1 MLQSKFIKENITHII
16 KNLNR
21 RGFKFN
27 NNYFNFLYNR
37 KKELTQQLE
46 ILYEKKKI
54 LAKKYNTEHY
64 NSKKKSGL
72 NIKNKISKLEK
83 ILINTTNEYIN
94 FMATI
99 PNIVHTTVADND
111 TVIEIN
117 QTVNNINTPKTHI
130 DLLQNQ
136 QYNFKKAVEM
146 TQAKFSI
153 LNDKLSKLQRCICQ
167 FMLNTHTEQHGYKEL
182 YVPFIVNK
190 KSLFNSGHLPK
201 FSGDLF
207 KIENE
212 DLWLNPTG
220 EVPLVNYVQNTYF
233 KQNELPL
240 KLVCHTT
247 CFRKE
252 AGSYGQ
258 NSSGLIR
265 QHQFD
270 KVELVQ
276 IVESKN
282 SYAVLNDIV
291 KDAQE
296 ILNKLNLPHRVII
309 LGANNLGFTA
319 TKTYDLEVWFPGTQ
333 KYIEVSSCSN
343 TETFQAYRLN
353 AKIKYNNKKSE
364 EVHIL
369 NGSGLAVG
377 RVLLGI
383 IENYQTKEGNIM
395 IPKVLQSYMGTDI
408 IILQK

>member
-1 MLQSKFIKENITHII
+1 MLQSKFIRENITHII
-16 KNLNR
+16 KNLNK

-54 LAKKYNTEHY
+54 LAKKYTVESYTN
-64 NSKKKSGL
+64 KKKLGL
-72 NIKNKISKLEK
+72 SLKSKINKLEK
-83 ILINTTNEYIN
+83 ILLDTNNEYIN
-94 FMATI
+94 FMSTI
-99 PNIVHTTVADND
+99 PNVVHTTVTDAD
-111 TVIEIN
+111 TIIEIN
-117 QTVNNINTPKTHI
+117 RNTDNIDTPKTHI
-130 DLLQNQ
+130 NLLENQ
-136 QYNFKKAVEM
+136 QYNLKKAVEM

-153 LNDKLSKLQRCICQ
+153 LDNNLSKLQRCICQ
-167 FMLNTHTEQHGYKEL
+167 FMLNTHTEKHGYKEL

-190 KSLFNSGHLPK
+190 KALFNSGHLPK
-201 FSGDLF
+201 FSEDLF
-207 KIENE
+207 KIEGE

-233 KQNELPL
+233 KPHELPL

-258 NSSGLIR
+258 SSCGLIR

-276 IVESKN
+276 IVENKDSYRALN
-282 SYAVLNDIV
+282 SIV

-296 ILNKLNLPHRVII
+296 VLTKLNLPHRII
-309 LGANNLGFTA
+309 MLGASNLGFTA
-319 TKTYDLEVWFPGTQ
+319 TKTYDIEVWFPGTQ

-353 AKIKYNNKKSE
+353 TKIKYNNKKSE

-383 IENYQTKEGNIM
+383 IENYQTKEGNIVV
-395 IPKVLQSYMGTDI
+395 PKVLQSYMGTDLI
-408 IILQK
+408 VLQK

>member
-1 MLQSKFIKENITHII
+1 MLQSKFIRENIIYVME
-16 KNLNR
+16 NLNK
-21 RGFKFN
+21 RGYKFN

-54 LAKKYNTEHY
+54 LAKKYTVEQHTN
-64 NSKKKSGL
+64 KKKLGL
-72 NIKNKISKLEK
+72 NVKDKINNIEK
-83 ILINTTNEYIN
+83 ILLNTNNEYIN
-94 FMATI
+94 FMSTI
-99 PNIVHTTVADND
+99 PNIVHETVTAGD
-111 TVIEIN
+111 TVVETNYNTNIIN
-117 QTVNNINTPKTHI
+117 KPKTHNE
-130 DLLQNQ
+130 LLHKQ

-146 TQAKFSI
+146 AQTKFSI
-153 LNDKLSKLQRCICQ
+153 LSNDLAKLQRCICQ
-167 FMLNTHTEQHGYKEL
+167 FMLNTHTEKHGYKEL
-182 YVPFIVNK
+182 YVPFILNK
-190 KSLFNSGHLPK
+190 KALFNSGHLPK
-201 FSGDLF
+201 FNEDLF
-207 KIENE
+207 KIEGE

-233 KQNELPL
+233 KPDELPL

-276 IVESKN
+276 IVKSED
-282 SYAVLNDIV
+282 SYIALNNIV

-296 ILNKLNLPHRVII
+296 ILNKLNLPHRVITI
-309 LGANNLGFTA
+309 GASNLGFTA

-343 TETFQAYRLN
+343 TETYQAHRLN
-353 AKIKYNNKKSE
+353 TRIKYSNKKSE

-377 RVLLGI
+377 RILLSI
-383 IENYQTKEGNIM
+383 IENYQTEEGNIVV
-395 IPKVLQSYMGTDI
+395 PKALQNYMGTDL
-408 IILQK
+408 ILL